1 MSFGAIGAFLV
12 VLLLVF
18 VVGNLWFHLV
28 EGVLERIKGLF
39 RSHKEPPAWHSFPQE
54 QEDDPK
60 L

>member
-1 MSFGAIGAFLV
+1 MSLGTIGAFLV

-39 RSHKEPPAWHSFPQE
+39 RGRKEPPAWHPLPPK
-54 QEDDPK
+54 QEDDK
-60 L
+60 S